1 MTLGFTTSLEVYFQM
16 TLAPFF
22 WRPKFVVHQ
31 KQALWGSLPPPISA
45 PDHTIVFLLNEVSN
59 EPRLLLLTSPV
70 HVNSPLSSLLS
81 PFFFFSFLV
90 KFLVA

>member
-22 WRPKFVVHQ
+22 WRLKFVVHQ
-31 KQALWGSLPPPISA
+31 KQALWGSLPPPILA

-59 EPRLLLLTSPV
+59 EPRLLLLIS
-70 HVNSPLSSLLS
+70 HFHLNSHFSSL
-81 PFFFFSFLV
+81 PFSSFLV